1 MNVIGRAVFASNF
14 NSFQPTNDAD
24 TPLLY
29 YSKKLFDISLT
40 SPGIMFL
47 MSFPNLCYYF
57 EKFTKRA
64 VFQSDVD
71 EFFIKTLTEIM
82 KQRMKDFEAKDKYND
97 AVQLLLNA
105 MEEET
110 TKFTKEDADIISET
124 VEKVSKRTLTR
135 MEIIAQLLIFLAAGY
150 ETTATTLHFV
160 TYILSQRPD
169 VQDKVRDEVNEIFG
183 DKKEIGYD
191 DVSKFVYMNAVID
204 ETLRIFPP
212 ATRLNRLCQKETVI
226 NGVKFEK
233 GSVFSVPIY
242 AIHHNPDIYENP
254 EEFIPERFLPDE
266 SDSRHP
272 MAFLPFGAGPRNCL
286 GMRFA
291 EYELRV
297 TLAWIIKKYKFIPS
311 DEKLAWPVELDS
323 NGGLLKSKY
332 ELKCKLEKL

>member
-1 MNVIGRAVFASNF
+1 MFHYYI
-14 NSFQPTNDAD
+14 FQKIT
-24 TPLLY
+24 
-29 YSKKLFDISLT
+29 
-40 SPGIMFL
+40 
-47 MSFPNLCYYF
+47 FPNLCRLYQ
-57 EKFTKRA
+57 EITKRS
-64 VFQSDVD
+64 VVNHEVD
-71 EFFIKTLTEIM
+71 EFFTKDLSEVIKHRLN
-82 KQRMKDFEAKDKYND
+82 DPEAKDKYND

-105 MEEET
+105 MEEEN

-124 VEKVSKRTLTR
+124 VEKVSKKSLTR
-135 MEIIAQLLIFLAAGY
+135 MEILAQLVVFLAAGY

-183 DKKEIGYD
+183 DKNEIGYD

-204 ETLRIFPP
+204 ETLRLLPP
-212 ATRLNRLCQKETVI
+212 ITRTNRLCQKETVV

-242 AIHHNPDIYENP
+242 AIHHSPDIYENP

-272 MAFLPFGAGPRNCL
+272 MAFLPFGSGPRNCL

-297 TLAWIIKKYKFIPS
+297 TLAWIIKNYKFIPA
-311 DEKLAWPVELDS
+311 DEKLAWPLELEPT
-323 NGGLLKSKY
+323 GGLIKPKH
-332 ELKCKLEKL
+332 ELKCKFVRL